1 MPLFPMKSKAQSCA
15 LKEPDADYRAARRV
29 GQYRV
34 GREAI
39 YFPGFPGTVYLP
51 YGAMTQVWVK
61 TTALP
66 LTGCCGKEL
75 PMVRLRAF
83 YDGAFYQDF
92 LFEKQAE
99 ADEALAAVR
108 TANPA
113 ACGESVGV

>member
-1 MPLFPMKSKAQSCA
+1 
-15 LKEPDADYRAARRV
+15 
-29 GQYRV
+29 
-34 GREAI
+34 
-39 YFPGFPGTVYLP
+39 
-51 YGAMTQVWVK
+51 
-61 TTALP
+61 
-66 LTGCCGKEL
+66 
-75 PMVRLRAF
+75 MVRLRAF